1 MEKHKNALISPKQ
14 EQDRGVNSE
23 SAHQS
28 ESENAVMIMENTFN
42 TQDQEETVNQGRR

>member
-1 MEKHKNALISPKQ
+1 MHWFEEDSKKQ
-14 EQDRGVNSE
+14 VQERGVNSE

-28 ESENAVMIMENTFN
+28 ESENVVMVMENTFN